1 MVTPSGDPEKPDKDC
16 IGLFFGSFNPV
27 HQGHLI
33 LAEYFASLPSI
44 VEVWFVLS
52 PQNPLKIGDSMLDFE
67 TRAQWIE
74 TCIEDNPRLKLCT
87 VERDF
92 PLPSYTIRTLEHLS
106 QQYPERPF
114 ILLLGEDQLLHF
126 QKWKEYQKILERW
139 KIWVYPRHF
148 EGKMPDSVVPHKLV
162 EAPKIEISSTM
173 VRRRLAQGLSIRY
186 LVPDII
192 WKTCV
197 NHPFWR
203 G

>member
-67 TRAQWIE
+67 TRAKWIE

-87 VERDF
+87 VEKDF

-173 VRRRLAQGLSIRY
+173 VRLRLAQGLSIRY

>member
-1 MVTPSGDPEKPDKDC
+1 MVTPSGDSENPDKDY

-67 TRAQWIE
+67 TRAKWIE

>member
-1 MVTPSGDPEKPDKDC
+1 MVTPSGDSENPDKDC

-67 TRAQWIE
+67 TRAKWIE

-126 QKWKEYQKILERW
+126 QKWKEYQKILEQW

>member
-1 MVTPSGDPEKPDKDC
+1 MVTPSGDSENPDKDC

-67 TRAQWIE
+67 TRAKWIE

>member
-1 MVTPSGDPEKPDKDC
+1 MVTPSGDSENPDKDC

-67 TRAQWIE
+67 TRAKWIE

-92 PLPSYTIRTLEHLS
+92 PLPSYTFRTLEHLS

-114 ILLLGEDQLLHF
+114 ILPLGGAQLLHF